1 MDNVSQQ
8 LDEIEALK
16 SIFGDEW
23 QVDSGT
29 GTYSIDISKEVK
41 LFITLVP
48 EYPSSSLPGYELLAP
63 NLHFSQKKNIEQR
76 FQNLYETEGGGPLIY
91 QMIMIVEDVVKKS
104 QSNTEHKKSQTN
116 TVEEEQ
122 IDNVKGNSSKC
133 SKNLN
138 VVHGSTILDRKSV
151 FQGHVC
157 EVKSKEEVNAF
168 MELLLE
174 NKKIAHA
181 THNISAYRILL
192 PNNVVLQDCD
202 DDGENKASS
211 RVLELLQTLKLN
223 NVMVVIS
230 RWYGGIQLGPDRF
243 RHINNAARQALVEA
257 GFVKS

>member
-16 SIFGDEW
+16 SIFGEEW
-23 QVDSGT
+23 QVDSDT
-29 GTYSIDISKEVK
+29 ATYSIDISKEVK

-48 EYPSSSLPGYELLAP
+48 EYPSSSLPRYELLAP

-104 QSNTEHKKSQTN
+104 QSNTERKP
-116 TVEEEQ
+116 VEEEQ
-122 IDNVKGNSSKC
+122 INEVKGSSSKC

-174 NKKIAHA
+174 NKKIANA